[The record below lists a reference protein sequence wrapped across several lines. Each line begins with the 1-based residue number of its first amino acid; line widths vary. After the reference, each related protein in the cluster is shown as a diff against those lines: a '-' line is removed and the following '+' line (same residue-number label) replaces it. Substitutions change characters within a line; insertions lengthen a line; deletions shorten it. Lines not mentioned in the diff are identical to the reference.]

1 MTAIKIEGDAIQ
13 IVRAIEKIKSELDL
27 KRRQLESEF
36 STRMSEYTASRQVE
50 LRRHLSGLEAIY
62 SISSHG
68 PGTHVLDTRYLEEH
82 GLAFIVLNREGDE
95 PEEPIMLSRE
105 LN

>member
-1 MTAIKIEGDAIQ
+1 MSAIKIEGDAIQ
-13 IVRAIEKIKSELDL
+13 IVRAIEKIKAELDV
-27 KRRQLESEF
+27 KRRQLEAEF
-36 STRMSEYTASRQVE
+36 SSRMSEYAASRQTE
-50 LRRHLSGLEAIY
+50 LRRHLSDLEAIY

-82 GLAFIVLNREGDE
+82 GLAFIVLNGEDDQ

>member
-1 MTAIKIEGDAIQ
+1 MTAIKIDGDAIQ
-13 IVRAIEKIKSELDL
+13 IVRAIEKIKAELDV
-27 KRRQLESEF
+27 KRRQLEAEF
-36 STRMSEYTASRQVE
+36 SSRMSEYMASRQTE
-50 LRRHLSGLEAIY
+50 LRRHLSDLEAIY

-68 PGTHVLDTRYLEEH
+68 LGTHVLDTRYLEEH
-82 GLAFIVLNREGDE
+82 GLAFIVLNGEDDQ